1 MERQRRFS
9 TAQSHCD
16 RWKKR
21 DKGVCG
27 WKIRAGM
34 RLKSITDRGWMC
46 PGVTSSGVR
55 ILSVGTLFCTSIKTI
70 WCLNLTD
77 RIRDA
82 IEMLKELYHGIGMA
96 KNCNLDQIECN
107 GPYWVN
113 STSYGKILKNAP
125 FITSVQ
131 TLCTFS
137 FTRFCLF
144 CITFEA
150 TCLVKFNLI
159 TSTTWQ

>member
-1 MERQRRFS
+1 MGNYLFHYWISGILKSPLSQSSWPFGGQATTMWPLFKKRRALNGTPEAVFNRPI
-9 TAQSHCD
+9 TLWQV
-16 RWKKR
+16 KKR

-70 WCLNLTD
+70 WYLNLTD
-77 RIRDA
+77 RIRDV
-82 IEMLKELYHGIGMA
+82 IEMLKELYHGIGVA
-96 KNCNLDQIECN
+96 QNCNLDQIECN

-113 STSYGKILKNAP
+113 RTSYGKIL
-125 FITSVQ
+125 
-131 TLCTFS
+131 
-137 FTRFCLF
+137 
-144 CITFEA
+144 
-150 TCLVKFNLI
+150 
-159 TSTTWQ
+159 